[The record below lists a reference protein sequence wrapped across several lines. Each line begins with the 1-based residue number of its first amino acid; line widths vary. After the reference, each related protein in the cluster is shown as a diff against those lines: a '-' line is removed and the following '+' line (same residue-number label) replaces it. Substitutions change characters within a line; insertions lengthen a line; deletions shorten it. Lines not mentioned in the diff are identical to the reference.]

1 MAPYNMSEEN
11 ATTAVA
17 FIHQGQ
23 EEDDCRLS
31 IQSFPPII
39 PSLLC
44 GKSTFLLIC
53 FTLSTLTILS
63 SLTEHVACKIQKE
76 IDHD

>member
-39 PSLLC
+39 PSL
-44 GKSTFLLIC
+44 STFLLIC